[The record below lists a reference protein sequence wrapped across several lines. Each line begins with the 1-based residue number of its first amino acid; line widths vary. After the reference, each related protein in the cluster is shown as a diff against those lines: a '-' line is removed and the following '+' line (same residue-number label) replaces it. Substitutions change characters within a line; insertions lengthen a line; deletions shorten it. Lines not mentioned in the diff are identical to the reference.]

1 MLENLESS
9 GGLIFSGQLLLDLA
23 EAGMLREHA
32 YRLVQKH
39 AMEAWKNGTNF
50 REAVHGD
57 PEIRGKLSEQQI
69 ERAFD
74 LKRQLG
80 NVGKIFE
87 RVFHHEDTESRRKQR
102 SRLGIAVRNISKR

>member
-1 MLENLESS
+1 
-9 GGLIFSGQLLLDLA
+9 
-23 EAGMLREHA
+23 
-32 YRLVQKH
+32 
-39 AMEAWKNGTNF
+39 
-50 REAVHGD
+50 VHGD

-87 RVFHHEDTESRRKQR
+87 RVFQRGDTESRRK
-102 SRLGIAVRNISKR
+102 AKE